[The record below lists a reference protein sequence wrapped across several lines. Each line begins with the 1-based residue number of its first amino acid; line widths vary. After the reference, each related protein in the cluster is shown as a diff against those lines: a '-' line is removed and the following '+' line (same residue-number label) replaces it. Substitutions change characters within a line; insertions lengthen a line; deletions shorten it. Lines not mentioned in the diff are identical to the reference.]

1 VSCRRAAISI
11 LAVASA
17 ALLASGACAPV
28 RQPRD
33 VVAERSAPPV
43 AAAAAQENPPV
54 MLNVPDDPTIT
65 FKVWFRVGSQDDPV
79 GREGL
84 AWITGRMLA
93 EAATRDHVYEK
104 ILELLYPLASSYDVS
119 VDREMTVLS
128 GRTHRD
134 NFERFHALFTAAFT
148 RPAFA
153 ATDFQRIKTDTL
165 NYLRNSLRFESDEE
179 LAKAAL
185 YGFIF
190 DGTRYAHPPQ
200 GTVAG
205 VEAITLDD
213 VRSFYARF
221 FTRARTTVALGGGF
235 DGPLA
240 RRFASSV
247 QGLPVSPAGS
257 EAPPAVPP
265 AAFDGRQV
273 LLVAKPDADASISFG
288 FPLEV
293 RRGERDFYA
302 LWLANAWLGEHRNSS
317 SHLFKVIRERRG
329 LNYGDYSYIEAFP
342 EGGRRQFPPPHI
354 GRRQPVFEVWI
365 RTLPN
370 RHAHFALRAAMREL
384 ETLAE
389 RGMTAEQFE
398 LTRAFLSKYV
408 LHFAD
413 TTSARLGYAIDDRF
427 YGLEG
432 EGHLARFQ
440 RIMGELTLAEV
451 NSAIARHLRP
461 ERVKI
466 AVVTGDAT
474 GLAAALAAEAPS
486 PIEYPNPKSD
496 EIVAEDAVISSYPL
510 RISPGGI
517 RTVELQA
524 VFER

>member
-1 VSCRRAAISI
+1 M
-11 LAVASA
+11 
-17 ALLASGACAPV
+17 LLA
-28 RQPRD
+28 
-33 VVAERSAPPV
+33 
-43 AAAAAQENPPV
+43 
-54 MLNVPDDPTIT
+54 VPDDPTIT
-65 FKVWFRVGSQDDPV
+65 FKVWCRVGSQQDPV

-93 EAATRDHVYEK
+93 EAATQDHTYEK
-104 ILELLYPLASSYDVS
+104 ILELLYPLASSYDVR

-185 YGFIF
+185 HSFIF

-213 VRSFYARF
+213 VRSFYDRH
-221 FTRARTTVALGGGF
+221 FTREQTTVALGGGF
-235 DGPLA
+235 DDALA
-240 RRFASSV
+240 RRFAASV
-247 QGLPVSPAGS
+247 QSLPATSGAA
-257 EAPPAVPP
+257 EPPAVRP
-265 AAFDGRQV
+265 ASFEGRQV
-273 LLVAKPDADASISFG
+273 LLVSKPDADASISLG
-288 FPLEV
+288 FPLDV

-302 LWLANAWLGEHRNSS
+302 LWLANSWLGEHRNSS

-354 GRRQPVFEVWI
+354 GRRQQVFEIWI

-370 RHAHFALRAAMREL
+370 RHAHFALRAALREL
-384 ETLAE
+384 ETLVE
-389 RGMTAEQFE
+389 RGMTAEQFD

-413 TTSARLGYAIDDRF
+413 TTSARLGYAVDDRF
-427 YGLEG
+427 YELAG
-432 EGHLARFQ
+432 EGNLARFQ
-440 RIMGELTLAEV
+440 RVMGELTLDEV
-451 NSAIARHLRP
+451 NAAIAKHLRP
-461 ERVKI
+461 ERLKI
-466 AVVTGDAT
+466 AIVTGDAA
-474 GLAAALAAEAPS
+474 GLAAALASDAPS

-496 EIVAEDAVISSYPL
+496 EIVAEDGVISRYPL

-517 RTVELQA
+517 RTLELQA